1 MFFIVM
7 DELSNSIRSVLNRLE
22 LNAFADMNVSY
33 YEATIT
39 RIR

>member
-1 MFFIVM
+1 MIVM
-7 DELSNSIRSVLNRLE
+7 DELSNSIHSVLNRLE
-22 LNAFADMNVSY
+22 LNAFAEVNVPY